1 MVNLFSDMYHI
12 LQNHKIMPDYHIL
25 SRSPIFA
32 GLLPGKIEQLLNRII
47 FQVKVYPKEYL
58 VASMGDKLT
67 HLLIIQ
73 KGSVKGEMMDY
84 SGKTLKIEDID
95 APRPLATAFLFGS
108 NNVFPVSVTTTA
120 ETEILTI
127 PVEEFL
133 KLMQLE
139 QQVLTNYLNAISSR
153 TQFLSNKLHF
163 LSFRS
168 IKGKVAHFLL
178 QEAGTRF
185 KSIELNQTQ
194 QQLAELFGVTRPAL
208 ARVLGEMQRDGII
221 QIDRKIIYLTDKE
234 KLNQLL
240 YNE

>member
-1 MVNLFSDMYHI
+1 MYLFFEVYHL
-12 LQNHKIMPDYHIL
+12 LQNRKIMPKYQIL

-32 GLLPGKIEQLLNRII
+32 GLLPARIEQLMGNII
-47 FQVKVYPKEYL
+47 FQVKKYPKDYL

-95 APRPLATAFLFGS
+95 APRPLATAFLFGN
-108 NNVFPVSVTTTA
+108 NNVFPVSVTTTT
-120 ETEILTI
+120 ETEILSI
-127 PVEEFL
+127 PVAEFL
-133 KLMQLE
+133 RLMQME

-153 TQFLSNKLHF
+153 TQFLSHKLHF

-178 QEAGTRF
+178 QEAGTWLR
-185 KSIELNQTQ
+185 SIELKQTQ
-194 QQLAELFGVTRPAL
+194 QQLADLFGVTRPAL
-208 ARVLGEMQRDGII
+208 ARVLGEMQREGII
-221 QIDRKIIYLTDKE
+221 RIDRRTIHLTDKE
-234 KLNQLL
+234 MLNQLL
-240 YNE
+240 YKE